1 MIIFKR
7 RRTGSC
13 ARNTNSWMISQTV
26 LVTFISLGI
35 LGGCGSILPKAPIQ
49 PTLYV
54 LDALPFPPSLVPVAP
69 LPPSLRPPTRPILL
83 PQQSAGTSS
92 ASTASNPSEQS
103 RLAAPTLTV
112 STPIASAGFG
122 STHIVYQRQA
132 HELEHFALN
141 QWVDTPVQ
149 MLMPLMVRTLESSGA
164 FRAVVRGST
173 AAISE
178 LRLDTELIRL
188 QQEFYTSP
196 SHVRLTMRA
205 VMVDAATRRVLA
217 SREFEASV
225 ASPSEDPAGGVVA
238 ANLAVQNV
246 LAQISKFCVEFAA
259 R

>member
-1 MIIFKR
+1 MIIYER

-13 ARNTNSWMISQTV
+13 ARNTNSWVFFQTV

-35 LGGCGSILPKAPIQ
+35 LGGCGSILPKAPVQ

-54 LDALPFPPSLVPVAP
+54 LDALPFPPSLRLSTRPLLTP
-69 LPPSLRPPTRPILL
+69 LLPP
-83 PQQSAGTSS
+83 QSAGTSS
-92 ASTASNPSEQS
+92 ASTVSNPSEQS

-205 VMVDAATRRVLA
+205 VMVDAATRRVMA

-246 LAQISKFCVEFAA
+246 LAQISKFCEEFAA

>member
-1 MIIFKR
+1 MIIYKR

-13 ARNTNSWMISQTV
+13 ARNTNSWVIFQTV

-35 LGGCGSILPKAPIQ
+35 LGGCGSILPKAPVQ

-54 LDALPFPPSLVPVAP
+54 LDALPS
-69 LPPSLRPPTRPILL
+69 PPSLRLSTRPLLTPLL

-92 ASTASNPSEQS
+92 ASTVSNPSEQS

-205 VMVDAATRRVLA
+205 VMVDAATRRVMA

-225 ASPSEDPAGGVVA
+225 ASPSDDPAGGVVA

-246 LAQISKFCVEFAA
+246 LAQISKFCEEFTA

>member
-1 MIIFKR
+1 MIIYKR

-13 ARNTNSWMISQTV
+13 ARNMNSWVVFQTV

-35 LGGCGSILPKAPIQ
+35 LGGCGSILPKAPVQ

-54 LDALPFPPSLVPVAP
+54 LDALPFPPSLRLSTRPLLTP
-69 LPPSLRPPTRPILL
+69 LLPP
-83 PQQSAGTSS
+83 QSAGTSS
-92 ASTASNPSEQS
+92 ASTVSNPSEQS

-205 VMVDAATRRVLA
+205 VMVDAATRRVMA

-246 LAQISKFCVEFAA
+246 LAQISKFCEEFAA

>member
-1 MIIFKR
+1 MIIYKR

-13 ARNTNSWMISQTV
+13 ARNTNSWVIFQTV
-26 LVTFISLGI
+26 LVTFISLCI
-35 LGGCGSILPKAPIQ
+35 LGGCGSILPKAPVQ

-54 LDALPFPPSLVPVAP
+54 LDALPFPPSLR
-69 LPPSLRPPTRPILL
+69 LSTRPLLTPLL
-83 PQQSAGTSS
+83 PQQSAGASS
-92 ASTASNPSEQS
+92 ASTVSNPSEQS

-205 VMVDAATRRVLA
+205 VMVDAATRRVMA
-217 SREFEASV
+217 SREFVASV
-225 ASPSEDPAGGVVA
+225 ASQSEDPAGGVVA

-246 LAQISKFCVEFAA
+246 LSQISKFCEEFAA

>member
-1 MIIFKR
+1 MIIYKR
-7 RRTGSC
+7 RRTSSY
-13 ARNTNSWMISQTV
+13 ARNTNSWVIFQTC

-54 LDALPFPPSLVPVAP
+54 LDALPYSPSLQ
-69 LPPSLRPPTRPILL
+69 LSTRPLLTPLL

-92 ASTASNPSEQS
+92 ASTASNALVQS
-103 RLAAPTLTV
+103 RPAAATLTV

-122 STHIVYQRQA
+122 STNIVYQRQA

-188 QQEFYTSP
+188 QQEFYTLP

-205 VMVDAATRRVLA
+205 VMVDAATRQVIA
-217 SREFEASV
+217 SREFEAIV
-225 ASPSEDPAGGVVA
+225 PSPSEDPAGGVVA

-246 LAQISKFCVEFAA
+246 LAQISKFCEQFAA